1 MTNECSGAG
10 LPDAVY
16 AQDGL
21 LEAMIQMIYQR
32 EAFKLQSNGSS
43 WSKLAMGPF
52 ADHLRRIIAGPSGPV
67 PRLASM
73 PLPSGPRFSLFAA
86 HDTTLNPFLSALLGD
101 DYHHNA
107 YYFGYCGDDIAS

>member
-21 LEAMIQMIYQR
+21 LEAMVQMIYQR

-52 ADHLRRIIAGPSGPV
+52 ADHLRSLLIGWRSFLRSR
-67 PRLASM
+67 PRRHRPTDLCFGRPACSIDRSAF
-73 PLPSGPRFSLFAA
+73 PCQPKAFAVGS
-86 HDTTLNPFLSALLGD
+86 P
-101 DYHHNA
+101 
-107 YYFGYCGDDIAS
+107 C